1 MKSAEVPDP
10 GTPPGGN
17 RNMIPLLVTIF
28 LDFLGFGIV
37 LPIIAPVFLDQVHGI
52 LPAGTPYPVR
62 TSFLGLLIASFPVAQ
77 FFGAP
82 VLGVISDKYGRKK
95 VLMISI
101 AGTALSLSI
110 FGFGIA
116 ARNVTLLFCSRLLN
130 GLTGGNVST
139 AQSAIADM
147 SDPQSKAKNFGLIG
161 MAFGLGFI
169 LGPFVG
175 GELADPD
182 NVSWFTYST
191 PFWCASLLSLF
202 NVGLIWRW
210 FNETLRYPQSDLRIT
225 FMGGIHYIRS
235 AFARPELRTIL
246 GVVFLTMVGFTFF
259 TQFFQVYIISRFHYR
274 QVDIGE
280 MYAYIGIWIALTQGV
295 LTRLLARKFPPVAIL
310 RLSIFFLGLG
320 FFCLLL
326 PQQSLYLYV
335 VLPIVAVAQGIT
347 MPNATALVSN
357 AVTLQD
363 QGEILGIN
371 QSVQSIAFALPPVIA
386 GVMTA
391 IDIRLPIL
399 LASFFAFFAWIV
411 FIIVFHVSEKK
422 SQV

>member
-1 MKSAEVPDP
+1 
-10 GTPPGGN
+10 
-17 RNMIPLLVTIF
+17 MISLLVTIF

-37 LPIIAPVFLDQVHGI
+37 LPIIAPVFLDQAHGV
-52 LPAGTPYPVR
+52 LPAGTPYAVR
-62 TSFLGLLIASFPVAQ
+62 TSLLGLLIASFPFAQ

-101 AGTALSLSI
+101 AGTSLSLSL
-110 FGFGIA
+110 FAFGIA
-116 ARNVTLLFCSRLLN
+116 SHSLAILFCSRLLN

-169 LGPFVG
+169 LGPFFG
-175 GELADPD
+175 GKLADPD
-182 NVSWFTYST
+182 TVSWFNYST
-191 PFWCASLLSLF
+191 PFWCASVLSLA
-202 NVGLIWRW
+202 NVGLIWVW
-210 FNETLRYPQSDLRIT
+210 FDETLRYPQSDLRIT
-225 FMGGIHYIRS
+225 FTGGIHYIRS
-235 AFARPELRTIL
+235 AIARPELRTIF

-259 TQFFQVYIISRFHYR
+259 TQFFQVYVITRFHYR

-295 LTRLLARKFPPVAIL
+295 ITRLLARKFPPVVVL
-310 RLSIFFLGLG
+310 RLSIFFLGVG

-326 PQQSLYLYV
+326 PQHSLYLYF
-335 VLPIVAVAQGIT
+335 VLPIVSIAQGVT
-347 MPNATALVSN
+347 MPNTTALVSN

-371 QSVQSIAFALPPVIA
+371 QSVQSLAFALPPVIA
-386 GVMTA
+386 GIITA

-399 LASFFAFFAWIV
+399 IASVFAFLAWLVFIV
-411 FIIVFHVSEKK
+411 FYHLSEHKK
-422 SQV
+422 RI